1 MSFCPPSPYVC
12 TEPPSARGGAGGRAR
27 RKHGSIRAQLQVAAS
42 GRPGQLRAT
51 EGLHC
56 LDDDSFFNTG
66 NGKPCSGKETTTEW
80 LQDQGPGAVL
90 WPLTHEAPGSRHQP
104 QGLKGTLGAPG
115 RPAVGAGP
123 TRSGLTACRRSFLE
137 TARRRPGCTPP
148 WG

>member
-1 MSFCPPSPYVC
+1 MDTSVHFPVTDSVKM
-12 TEPPSARGGAGGRAR
+12 TEPVAKTNVLLSTQSLRVHGAPKRTGGGAGGRAR

-90 WPLTHEAPGSRHQP
+90 WPLTHEAPGSRH
-104 QGLKGTLGAPG
+104 
-115 RPAVGAGP
+115 
-123 TRSGLTACRRSFLE
+123 
-137 TARRRPGCTPP
+137 
-148 WG
+148 